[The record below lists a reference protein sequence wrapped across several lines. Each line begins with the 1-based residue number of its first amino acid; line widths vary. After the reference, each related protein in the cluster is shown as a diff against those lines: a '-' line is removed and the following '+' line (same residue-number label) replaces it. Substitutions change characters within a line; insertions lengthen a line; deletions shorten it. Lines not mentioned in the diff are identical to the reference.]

1 MTDQAVDS
9 GDDRPF
15 SSHFTFQR
23 LDGGR
28 ALARSYALRFE
39 VFCEEL
45 GYLPPA
51 SFPGGEESDAHDRH
65 ALHFGAIDGTGTIVG
80 TVRLVPDSELGL
92 PIFSR
97 CRILPEF
104 EPGAGPG
111 GSVAEISRLAVSAR
125 YRRRKG
131 DGRYGLSTGTPD
143 ELSAAGAW
151 RERRSR
157 RPEIVLGLYR
167 AMYQE
172 SKRRAITRWYAAMEK
187 SLARQ
192 LKRFHFHFVE
202 IGPETDYYGPVSPY
216 AAEIRALETSVAEN
230 DPELFRDMVRG
241 LDPRFLP
248 PEARAA

>member
-1 MTDQAVDS
+1 MTDSAVDS
-9 GDDRPF
+9 GGDRPF

-65 ALHFGAIDGTGTIVG
+65 ALHFGAIDGTGAIVG

-131 DGRYGLSTGTPD
+131 DGRYGLGTGTPD
-143 ELSAAGAW
+143 DLSAAGAW

-157 RPEIVLGLYR
+157 R
-167 AMYQE
+167 
-172 SKRRAITRWYAAMEK
+172 
-187 SLARQ
+187 
-192 LKRFHFHFVE
+192 
-202 IGPETDYYGPVSPY
+202 PETDYYGPVSPY
-216 AAEIRALETSVAEN
+216 AAEIRALETSVAEHA
-230 DPELFRDMVRG
+230 PELFRDMVRG
-241 LDPRFLP
+241 PDPRFLP